1 MFIHSSRFTP
11 EAKHFGD
18 TFAVRLN
25 AWQFSQVERPS
36 PDVLRVFLW
45 NLIMKRK
52 EEVAKSNKAPH
63 GQYGRYPAIAESQE
77 SWIEWLGD

>member
-1 MFIHSSRFTP
+1 MP

-25 AWQFSQVERPS
+25 VWHFFQVEGPS

-45 NLIMKRK
+45 NLIMKK
-52 EEVAKSNKAPH
+52 DK
-63 GQYGRYPAIAESQE
+63 
-77 SWIEWLGD
+77 